1 MVQKDTPVVDTSQS
15 ETEASPCSGPS
26 KAGSEASGLVE
37 EPRNIE
43 VELSGR
49 RKFISGVVEGEQN
62 IYNVIN
68 KLRCFVIVTVFVFD
82 AYRICRLICQPA
94 NHYFYS

>member
-1 MVQKDTPVVDTSQS
+1 MVQKGKAEVGTSQV
-15 ETEASPCSGPS
+15 EVEASPSSGPS
-26 KAGSEASGLVE
+26 DAGSEAPGSVE
-37 EPRNIE
+37 EPRSIG